1 MTEKTIA
8 KLSTVIGLVFLAGLL
23 LVDMAFGG
31 WSYVFSEESGIV
43 ATLLARTFWGMGSIG
58 LLVNLFVMWRD
69 MYRSEKWSWFI
80 ATFFTFFFS
89 SLAYYLIKYRKHNAQ
104 DI

>member
-1 MTEKTIA
+1 MTEKAIA
-8 KLSTVIGLVFLAGLL
+8 KLSTVIGLIFLVGLC
-23 LVDMAFGG
+23 LVDVAFGG
-31 WSYVFSEESGIV
+31 WTHVFSEESGV
-43 ATLLARTFWGMGSIG
+43 GVTLLARTFWGVGSIG

-69 MYRSEKWSWFI
+69 MYRSERWSWFI

-89 SLAYYLIKYRKHNAQ
+89 ALTYYLIKYRKRNAQ